1 MTLDD
6 LSAFGANVNEGMTR
20 CLNNEGF
27 YLQMVESIKEET
39 GFDALRDAINAGDL
53 NAAFEIAHSLKGI
66 LGNLALT
73 PLYEPA
79 SQITELLRAKQ
90 DADYP
95 TLVDDLLRKR
105 DEFRSL

>member
-53 NAAFEIAHSLKGI
+53 NEHLRLRTLSKESWPTLPSRPC
-66 LGNLALT
+66 T
-73 PLYEPA
+73 
-79 SQITELLRAKQ
+79 SLRARLPSCCAPSKM
-90 DADYP
+90 P
-95 TLVDDLLRKR
+95 TIPP
-105 DEFRSL
+105 S